1 MKPQVHEKQRSL
13 LCGKHAINNL
23 LQNKHASTCEWLSRV
38 GKTLS
43 KSMNIPYDELVNT
56 NTGYYDISVLVAF
69 LHYKGYETEQIP
81 RRDFNKLSRRQ
92 SPRLLGYIFGD
103 GTHWM
108 AVRKTNA
115 VGCYYEIDSLDNR
128 PVKMGSLKTWLD
140 KNPEKVLAIKVL
152 APNIKKANV
161 SVKITN

>member
-1 MKPQVHEKQRSL
+1 MKCTKPQFHEKQRSS

-23 LQNKHASTCEWLSRV
+23 LQNKHASTCAQLDIV

-43 KSMNIPYDELVNT
+43 ESMNIPFDELINA
-56 NTGYYDISVLVAF
+56 NTGYYDISVLVA
-69 LHYKGYETEQIP
+69 LLNHKGYETHQIP
-81 RRDFNKLSRRQ
+81 RREFDKLSRRQ

-108 AVRKTNA
+108 AVRKTNTI
-115 VGCYYEIDSLDNR
+115 GCYYEIDSLDKR
-128 PVKMGSLKTWLD
+128 PVKVDSIKKWLN

-152 APNIKKANV
+152 VPRLNV
-161 SVKITN
+161 SIITN